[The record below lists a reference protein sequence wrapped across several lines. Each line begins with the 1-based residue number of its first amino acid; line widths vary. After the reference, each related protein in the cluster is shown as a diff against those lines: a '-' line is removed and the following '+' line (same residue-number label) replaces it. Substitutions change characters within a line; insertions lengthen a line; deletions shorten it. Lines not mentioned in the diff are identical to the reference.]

1 MAKGLKYFTVVLLI
15 LTSFIAG
22 VQVGRQEGESTTL
35 QMISSNRIPSIL
47 VHLIDSSEAL
57 KFIDEGEY
65 ERVRNRLDLYVGTW
79 LVQAINML
87 LYLPGKDKQ
96 NACLVLNKI
105 HAHRT
110 KYIEQ
115 YRSGF
120 MNQRLEEAMSSREL
134 CGT

>member
-1 MAKGLKYFTVVLLI
+1 MAKNLKYFTVVLLI

-22 VQVGRQEGESTTL
+22 VQVGRQEGVSTTL
-35 QMISSNRIPSIL
+35 QIISSNRIPSML
-47 VHLIDSSEAL
+47 VQLIDSSEAL

-79 LVQAINML
+79 LVETINML
-87 LYLPGKDKQ
+87 PYMSRKDKQ
-96 NACLVLNKI
+96 NACLALNKI

-110 KYIEQ
+110 KHIEK

-120 MNQRLEEAMSSREL
+120 MNQRLEEAMVSVEL